1 MINNKKKFLIL
12 QFPNLIYCYFF
23 FLIDEILFICVK
35 YKCMKKIKSFG
46 NIKIEFHLFFKNLS
60 DDLSVNMFLIFHHK
74 IQCIHFIS
82 LNI

>member
-1 MINNKKKFLIL
+1 
-12 QFPNLIYCYFF
+12 
-23 FLIDEILFICVK
+23 
-35 YKCMKKIKSFG
+35 MKKIKSYG
-46 NIKIEFHLFFKNLS
+46 NIKIEFHLFLKNLS